1 MMIYVSQLVGDDEV
15 ELAVTLD
22 GDGGIAGAN
31 WSDFRPIPLP
41 ELDWLDLA
49 DEVRSRLRAQPEL

>member
-22 GDGGIAGAN
+22 GDGGIADAN
-31 WSDFRPIPLP
+31 WADFRPIPLP
-41 ELDWLDLA
+41 SWTGLTWRT
-49 DEVRSRLRAQPEL
+49 RSARD